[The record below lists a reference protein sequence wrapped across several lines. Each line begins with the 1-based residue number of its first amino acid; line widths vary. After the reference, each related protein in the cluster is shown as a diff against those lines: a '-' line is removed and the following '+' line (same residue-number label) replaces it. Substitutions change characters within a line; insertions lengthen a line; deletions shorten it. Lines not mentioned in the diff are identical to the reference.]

1 MSSFEN
7 LPAQMRVTEGGIRK
21 QGRHT
26 PHNLPFAAM
35 VSALRVFLGLPPHT
49 ESIQAHNRTW
59 VSDLDYYFHVGV
71 STEGFSL
78 RYDVGR
84 DVLLTNRWGGAP
96 VRDCFA
102 AEGIRYRLLAG
113 EDVPSRNETL
123 DRSTLKEQVAEH
135 LAKDRPVL
143 LLERVRQSYRYHLA
157 LGYAERGE
165 TLYLHSGG
173 RGVQIARDSKPR
185 RDWEAPVY
193 AILLVDGLDTPADRR
208 TIVLRALSRAHEM
221 LTETCKTSGPYG
233 YGDALYET
241 WIDQLL
247 NDGNYR
253 SKSNAL
259 RFLHP
264 EEFDLAERRC
274 YAAEF
279 FRQAEA
285 CLKEGALQQAV
296 QAFIAIHDH
305 MWTLHRL
312 VTGVNLGKG
321 LDRKI
326 REDVVALLRRCRDL
340 DHEAAENL
348 AAALRQAGP
357 S

>member
-1 MSSFEN
+1 MISLEK
-7 LPAQMRVTEGGIRK
+7 LPAQIRVTERGIRK

-35 VSALRVFLGLPPHT
+35 ISALRVYMGLPQHT

-59 VSDLDYYFHVGV
+59 ISDLDYYFHVGV
-71 STEGFSL
+71 STEGFGL

-84 DVLLTNRWGGAP
+84 DVLLANRWGGAP

-102 AEGIRYRLLAG
+102 AEGIRCRLLAG
-113 EDVPSRNETL
+113 EDVPSRDGAL

-135 LAKDRPVL
+135 LAKDRPIL
-143 LLERVRQSYRYHLA
+143 LLERLRQSYRIHMA
-157 LGYAERGE
+157 LGYAEHGE

-173 RGVQIARDSKPR
+173 KGVTIARDSKPT
-185 RDWEAPVY
+185 RDWETSIY
-193 AILLVDGLDTPADRR
+193 AILLVDDLETPADRR
-208 TIVLRALSRAHEM
+208 TIALRALRRAHEM
-221 LTETCKTSGPYG
+221 LTETSKTSG

-241 WIDQLL
+241 WIERLL
-247 NDGNYR
+247 NDENYR
-253 SKSNAL
+253 FKSNAL

-285 CLKEGALQQAV
+285 TLEEGMLQAAV

-305 MWTLHRL
+305 MWTIHRL
-312 VTGVNLGKG
+312 VTGPSLGKG
-321 LDRKI
+321 LERQI
-326 REDVVALLRRCRDL
+326 REDVVDLLRRCQEL
-340 DHEAAENL
+340 DHKAAENL
-348 AAALRQAGP
+348 EAALRQAGP